1 MEVSVAWLSR
11 QFRNFGAAL
20 LAVAIAT
27 PALAQQEVK
36 IGIGFG
42 ISFLP
47 VYLMDE
53 LKLVE
58 KHAKAAGLDV
68 KTSYARFSGTGPM
81 QDAILS
87 GSIDMGPLG
96 IAGLLLAWEKA
107 KGTPQQTFAISGVT
121 TLPLVLLTNQPN
133 VKKLA
138 DLKPTDRI
146 SMPSLVSPQM
156 FLLQMQSEKEFGKGQ
171 QDKLRGQIVA
181 LPHPESVNALI
192 SGSTEVTAYFAPP
205 PFIQLAL
212 KSPKVSKVLVSS
224 DIAGKQSFIVMEAT
238 KKWIDANPKMPDVI
252 ANATDEAAAIIKNDP
267 KQAAEIYLKREPQK
281 SIDLD
286 GMIAILKEYKDEY
299 GSAVYG
305 VQATADFMGR
315 LGQLKNPPKSWKDV
329 VTPSILNTPST

>member
-1 MEVSVAWLSR
+1 MAWLSR
-11 QFRNFGAAL
+11 QFRNTCGAL
-20 LAVAIAT
+20 LAAAIAT
-27 PALAQQEVK
+27 PALAQQDVK

-53 LKLVE
+53 FKIIE
-58 KHAKAAGLDV
+58 KNAKAAGLDV

-81 QDAILS
+81 QDAVLS

-107 KGTPQQTFAISGVT
+107 KGTPQQAFAISGVT
-121 TLPLVLLTNQPN
+121 SLPLVLLTNRPD

-138 DLKPTDRI
+138 DFKPTDRI

-156 FLLQMQSEKEFGKGQ
+156 FLLQMQSEKEFGAGQ
-171 QDKLRGQIVA
+171 QDKLRNQIVA
-181 LPHPESVNALI
+181 LPHPESVNALA

-224 DIAGKQSFIVMEAT
+224 DIAGKQSFLIMEAT
-238 KKWIDANPKMPDVI
+238 KRWIEANPKLPDVI
-252 ANATDEAAAIIKNDP
+252 AKSIDEAAAIIKNDP
-267 KQAAEIYLKREPQK
+267 KKAAEIYLQREPSK
-281 SIDLD
+281 MIDLD
-286 GMIAILKEYKDEY
+286 GMTAILKEYSDEY

-329 VTPSILNTPST
+329 VTPSIVKSPST

>member
-1 MEVSVAWLSR
+1 MAWLSR
-11 QFRNFGAAL
+11 QFRSICAVL
-20 LAVAIAT
+20 LTAVIAM
-27 PALAQQEVK
+27 PALAQQEVNL
-36 IGIGFG
+36 GIGFG

-47 VYLMDE
+47 LYLMDE
-53 LKLVE
+53 LKIIE
-58 KHAKAAGLDV
+58 KNAKAVGLDV

-107 KGTPQQTFAISGVT
+107 KGTPQQAFAISGVT
-121 TLPLVLLTNQPN
+121 TLPLALLTNQPN

-138 DLKPTDRI
+138 DFKPTDRI

-156 FLLQMQSEKEFGKGQ
+156 FLLQMQAEKEFGKGQ
-171 QDKLRGQIVA
+171 QDKMKSQIVA

-224 DIAGKQSFIVMEAT
+224 DIAGKQSFIIMEAT
-238 KKWIDANPKMPDVI
+238 KKWIDANPKLPDVI
-252 ANATDEAAAIIKNDP
+252 AKSIDEAAAIIKSDP
-267 KQAAEIYLKREPQK
+267 KKAAEIYLQREPQK
-281 SIDLD
+281 QLDLD
-286 GMIAILKEYKDEY
+286 GMIAILKEYKDDY

-329 VTPSILNTPST
+329 VTPSIVKSPST